1 MLIGLNGRMQSGKD
15 TVGRY
20 LQYLL
25 SEDSKR
31 MSYSSWQL
39 QIDRW
44 YNHNDWQIKKFADK
58 LKDIVCILIG
68 CTRADLEDND
78 FKNKELGEEWTRYY
92 LMNSYG
98 SSMSIEVPNIEGD
111 YGKEDFFTTDIK
123 GSKEE
128 WKEYL
133 EKIKNDPIKMMGG
146 QFIRSNKL
154 TPRKLLQLL
163 GTEAGRQIIH
173 PNIWCNALMKDYRDK
188 VDFDKSLPPNKNW
201 IITDCRFPNEAKAI
215 EDRGGVMIRVIRSCS
230 ICGLYKGHKMSCP
243 NNKLEHESETALD
256 NYEFPFTIL
265 NNGTLQDLYKSV
277 DSIIHLIKKR
287 L

>member
-1 MLIGLNGRMQSGKD
+1 MILGVSGKAQSGKD

-78 FKNKELGEEWTRYY
+78 FKNKELGEEWNIPLTLDKGHGVGLRRTRE
-92 LMNSYG
+92 NE
-98 SSMSIEVPNIEGD
+98 EVTV
-111 YGKEDFFTTDIK
+111 YK
-123 GSKEE
+123 
-128 WKEYL
+128 
-133 EKIKNDPIKMMGG
+133 PI
-146 QFIRSNKL
+146 
-154 TPRKLLQLL
+154 TPRIFLQLL

-173 PNIWCNALMKDYRDK
+173 PNIWCNALMKDYTGSGVINKQEEPIIKDSK
-188 VDFDKSLPPNKNW
+188 VIYKVYNVEFPNW
-201 IITDCRFPNEAKAI
+201 IITDCRFPNEVKAI
-215 EDRGGVMIRVIRSCS
+215 EDKGGFIIRVERTNFQDGSDYAWGNES
-230 ICGLYKGHKMSCP
+230 S
-243 NNKLEHESETALD
+243 NHESETALD
-256 NYEFPFTIL
+256 GVKFHFTIL